1 MEKWFEWLNH
11 IMLAKEDIQ
20 QFFGCVQQKTD
31 SEASGCQQLEDVYNY
46 AHQQTLKVFGDLDG
60 NRKKMK
66 QEFDAMNNELRS
78 QLSLRTQREREL
90 EEQLREIKKEC
101 DEKTK
106 VIEVVSSQVA
116 ELDKTFDHL
125 NNKLTEDLKNIEST
139 TNQLQTSLQEELIR
153 KENLSTKLKVTDEL
167 ICKAKIEMRDEE
179 SEMKSLDSNHK
190 QLIVEGENYC
200 SKLKDDL
207 EELNSLQ
214 ANYDSMRAQFC
225 TLSGVD
231 EDNGSLKL
239 KIDELIE
246 IHDSYKNKLAD
257 ISVVEKCRSDELNNI
272 NNLIENK
279 EIEKARVIQEC
290 LDMEEEITKL
300 RAEFENN
307 SLQRNKQR
315 SETDEHFAGL
325 MKEKSSVLAKINDL
339 AKEMKEAT
347 DDREEFESKTTDLT
361 KEMRRLKDICAE
373 ADGELF
379 SYLTEANVVQSGQ
392 RNQMIVVDEMV
403 ARNQQEVDAAELNIQ
418 ECEQLQAQ
426 ITKMEADLS
435 TQQVKYTQTLADL
448 QASYREQLEAKKK
461 YLEDLRIRYE
471 MEFKNKEQKKLDAM
485 MELKEIKDNIV
496 DHQKKRKSL
505 QNEVKLTGNN
515 LWKYNN
521 LIQKMEEKLK
531 VVAEVATVS
540 QPVKDISSQDS
551 RLTLK
556 ENVPLQPKVAGYPTA
571 PGAITRKILPPQVS
585 TIYIS
590 SQL

>member
-1 MEKWFEWLNH
+1 
-11 IMLAKEDIQ
+11 
-20 QFFGCVQQKTD
+20 
-31 SEASGCQQLEDVYNY
+31 
-46 AHQQTLKVFGDLDG
+46 
-60 NRKKMK
+60 
-66 QEFDAMNNELRS
+66 
-78 QLSLRTQREREL
+78 
-90 EEQLREIKKEC
+90 
-101 DEKTK
+101 
-106 VIEVVSSQVA
+106 
-116 ELDKTFDHL
+116 
-125 NNKLTEDLKNIEST
+125 
-139 TNQLQTSLQEELIR
+139 
-153 KENLSTKLKVTDEL
+153 
-167 ICKAKIEMRDEE
+167 
-179 SEMKSLDSNHK
+179 
-190 QLIVEGENYC
+190 
-200 SKLKDDL
+200 
-207 EELNSLQ
+207 
-214 ANYDSMRAQFC
+214 
-225 TLSGVD
+225 
-231 EDNGSLKL
+231 
-239 KIDELIE
+239 
-246 IHDSYKNKLAD
+246 
-257 ISVVEKCRSDELNNI
+257 
-272 NNLIENK
+272 
-279 EIEKARVIQEC
+279 
-290 LDMEEEITKL
+290 MEEEITKL

-403 ARNQQEVDAAELNIQ
+403 ARNQQEVEAAELNIQ
-418 ECEQLQAQ
+418 ESEQLQAQ

-521 LIQKMEEKLK
+521 LIQKLEEKLK

-551 RLTLK
+551 RLTFK
-556 ENVPLQPKVAGYPTA
+556 ENVPLQPKLAGYPTA
-571 PGAITRKILPPQVS
+571 PGTITRKILPPQVPSLPVKRPKETQKVIFPSPGSSSSGISFDPDDMNLAKRRSFTQRPKKVIKPNVAQKNVPASSSKAS
-585 TIYIS
+585 TNVKKQDQS
-590 SQL
+590 STKKDVDSESEDAWGFNM